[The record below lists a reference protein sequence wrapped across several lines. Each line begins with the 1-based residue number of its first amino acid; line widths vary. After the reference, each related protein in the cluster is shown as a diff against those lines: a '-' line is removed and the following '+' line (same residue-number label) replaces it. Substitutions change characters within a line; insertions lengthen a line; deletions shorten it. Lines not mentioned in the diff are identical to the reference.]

1 MEAAYP
7 GRVTRNAAGDIVSV
21 DESPV
26 TFARE
31 DSESFRY
38 GINLAGS
45 FGTPDPNMPRRGMGM
60 RGMMPPPGGPGGPGG
75 GGPRMGAGG
84 GGMGPGAVR
93 VAQAAR
99 RRAAP
104 AGSMG
109 AGAGTCR

>member
-1 MEAAYP
+1 LLTAEVEAAYP
-7 GRVTRNAAGDIVSV
+7 GRVTRNAAGDIISV

-60 RGMMPPPGGPGGPGG
+60 GMRGMMPPPGGPVG
-75 GGPRMGAGG
+75 
-84 GGMGPGAVR
+84 R
-93 VAQAAR
+93 VAQVGRAAVDHAWAAVPAV
-99 RRAAP
+99 RAAP
-104 AGSMG
+104 AGSTG